1 MEKNLN
7 KKEEII
13 WSLEQI
19 MTQVDNLH
27 KTGLLNL
34 DVEISNIYDQLA
46 VIIENI
52 DDHSITN
59 AWIKPE
65 NTCKRFPKGV

>member
-19 MTQVDNLH
+19 MTQVDSLH

-34 DVEISNIYDQLA
+34 DAEISNIYDQLA

-59 AWIKPE
+59 A
-65 NTCKRFPKGV
+65 